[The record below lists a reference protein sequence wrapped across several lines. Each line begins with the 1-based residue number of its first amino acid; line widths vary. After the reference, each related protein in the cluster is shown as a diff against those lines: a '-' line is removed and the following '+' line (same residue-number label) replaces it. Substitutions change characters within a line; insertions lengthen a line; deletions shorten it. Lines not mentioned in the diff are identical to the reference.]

1 MADEIAFMPATRLI
15 ALYRAKKLSP
25 VEVVAETLRRLEH
38 YEGALNAFVLYDPD
52 AAMTQAR
59 ASEGR
64 WQRGAPRGLLDGVP
78 VAVKDTVLTAGWPRL
93 VGSRTIDPN
102 QAWDEDAPVTAR
114 LRAQGAVLFG
124 KTTTPEFGWKPLTD
138 SPLSG
143 VTRNPWDLERT
154 PGGSSGGSA
163 AAVLAGICPLA
174 IGTDAGGS
182 IRIPAAFCGIFGL
195 KPTFGRVAVYPP
207 STFGDVAHVGPM
219 ARTVA
224 DAALMLD
231 AIKGPDSRDW
241 HSLPDDSV
249 AYREGVVEG
258 SLTGKRVALSPTLGL
273 ADPDPGVRA
282 AVERAAEMFASLGAE
297 VEPAD
302 PFPQSPR
309 GIFEPLALA
318 AFGALLRALPPGA
331 PAIMDPGLVEL
342 CQRGEKVTQEEYLE
356 AIGRRAALG
365 QTLRLF
371 FDHYDL
377 LLAPTMPIPA
387 AYAEPRADGRPDSQ
401 NFPDWMPYTPPF
413 NLTKNPAASIPCGFV
428 DGLPVGLQVV
438 GPLYGDLAVL
448 QACHAYQ
455 QGAGAGWPAPGLAAR
470 LAAIAAAPDAAVENK
485 RWEPRDR
492 GGGHHCR
499 CCIGSA

>member
-1 MADEIAFMPATRLI
+1 MTDETAFLPATQLL

-25 VEVVAETLRRLEH
+25 VEVLGATLGRLEA
-38 YEGALNAFVLYDPD
+38 YEGALNAFVLYDP
-52 AAMTQAR
+52 AAAVAAAR
-59 ASEGR
+59 ASEAR
-64 WQRGAPRGLLDGVP
+64 WQRGAPQGLLDGVP
-78 VAVKDTVLTAGWPRL
+78 VAVKDTVLTKGWPRL

-102 QAWDEDAPVTAR
+102 QAWNEDSPVTEK
-114 LRAQGAVLFG
+114 LRAEGAVLFG

-143 VTRNPWDLERT
+143 VTRNPWDIERT

-174 IGTDAGGS
+174 VGTDAGGS

-207 STFGDVAHVGPM
+207 SAFGDVAHVGPM
-219 ARTVA
+219 ARTVE

-241 HSLPDDSV
+241 HSLPDDGIA
-249 AYREGVVEG
+249 AYRERVQEG
-258 SLTGKRVALSPTLGL
+258 SLRGKRVALSVTLGL
-273 ADPDPGVRA
+273 AEPDPAVRA
-282 AVERAAEMFASLGAE
+282 AVERAADVFRSLGAE

-302 PFPQSPR
+302 PFPEPPR
-309 GIFEPLALA
+309 GIFEPLAGA
-318 AFGALLRALPPGA
+318 AFWALLRGMPPQA
-331 PAIMDPGLVEL
+331 QAVMDPGLVAL
-342 CQRGEKVTQEEYLE
+342 CRSGEAVTQEEYVD
-356 AIGRRAALG
+356 AIARRAALG
-365 QTLRLF
+365 QTLRRF
-371 FDHYDL
+371 FDCWDL
-377 LLAPTMPIPA
+377 LLAPTMPITA
-387 AYAEPRADGRPDSQ
+387 AYAEPRADGRPNPA

-448 QACHAYQ
+448 QACRAYQ
-455 QGAGAGWPAPGLAAR
+455 QAGGPLWPNAALDACLAKIAAPG
-470 LAAIAAAPDAAVENK
+470 DAAVAAK
-485 RWEPRDR
+485 KWTRA
-492 GGGHHCR
+492 H
-499 CCIGSA
+499 